1 MLDRLGA
8 STLYFDFLTGGGE
21 MGARIR
27 AYDWSSSVLGPPDNW
42 PQSLRVIVRLI
53 LNSRQPMM
61 IWWGP
66 ELIQFY
72 NDAYIPLMETERH
85 PGALGGRGRDFYGDI
100 WDVIGPQIDDVMAGN
115 GSTGQEERLLPVT
128 RSGRRENAWWSYSFA
143 PIDVEDGVGGVL
155 VICNEVTSQHLARE
169 ALNDQT
175 RYLMR
180 LFAQAP
186 GYMAVLRGPDHVF
199 ELTNAA
205 FVNLVGDR
213 DFIGQ
218 PLGEIMPE
226 IVAQK
231 GVELL
236 DEAYRSGKA
245 YVGKRVR
252 VKVCPVAGG
261 PWKEIF
267 LDFVF
272 QPIVEANGA
281 VSGIFITG
289 IDVTDHVHAE
299 RHLHLMNAE
308 LEHRVKNS
316 LAVVGAI
323 ASQTLRGN
331 CTDAAFDAF
340 QKRLCALGKAQDI
353 LTSSSQPAA
362 SIRDVIEN
370 ALAPHKPGPG
380 RISISGP
387 PVIVGSKQALS
398 LWLAIHELATNAIK
412 YGALSNDRGRIEI
425 SWRKKLDGDVAVFR
439 FLWRERGGPLVVKP
453 MKKGF
458 GSELI
463 EGGLAWDFG
472 GSVDVSYAPS
482 GFICRLITL
491 MEKLGA
497 PLPSSLPNP
506 DHPFAQFK
514 GLAGAPHDANDVRPV
529 PLRQDNAKILME
541 FSSQTGR
548 R

>member
-1 MLDRLGA
+1 
-8 STLYFDFLTGGGE
+8 

-27 AYDWSSSVLGPPDNW
+27 AYDWNGSVLGPPEDW

-72 NDAYIPLMETERH
+72 NDAYIPLMETVRH
-85 PGALGGRGRDFYGDI
+85 PGALGGRGRDFCEDV
-100 WDVIGPQIDDVMAGN
+100 WDFIGPQIDHVMAGK
-115 GSTGQEERLLPVT
+115 GWTGKGDRLGPGT
-128 RSGRRENAWWSYSFA
+128 RQGRRANAWWSYGVA
-143 PIDVEDGVGGVL
+143 PIEVEDGVGGVL
-155 VICNEVTSQHLARE
+155 VFCNEVTSQHLARE

-175 RYLMR
+175 QYLMR
-180 LFAQAP
+180 LFEQAP

-213 DFIGQ
+213 DFIGR

-226 IVAQK
+226 IAAQK
-231 GVELL
+231 GVGLL

-252 VKVCPVAGG
+252 VKVCPVPGG

-272 QPIVEANGA
+272 QPIVEVTGA
-281 VSGIFITG
+281 ISGIFITG

-308 LEHRVKNS
+308 LEHRVKNT

-323 ASQTLRGN
+323 AAQTLRGN
-331 CTDAAFDAF
+331 CTDAAFGAF
-340 QKRLCALGKAQDI
+340 QNRLCALGRAHNI
-353 LTSSSQPAA
+353 LTSASQPTATVRAA
-362 SIRDVIEN
+362 VEN
-370 ALAPHKPGPG
+370 ALAPHTPGAG
-380 RISISGP
+380 RISVEGP
-387 PVIVGSKQALS
+387 DIVVGAKQALS
-398 LWLAIHELATNAIK
+398 LSLAIHEMATNAIK
-412 YGALSNDRGRIEI
+412 YGALSNDRGRIDI
-425 SWRKKLDGDVAVFR
+425 SWRTKPDGDTPVFD
-439 FLWRERGGPLVVKP
+439 FMWRERDGPRVMKP
-453 MKKGF
+453 VKKGF

-472 GSVDVSYAPS
+472 GRVEVGYEPD
-482 GFICRLITL
+482 GFICRLTAPL
-491 MEKLGA
+491 ENLGG
-497 PLPSSLPNP
+497 PLPS
-506 DHPFAQFK
+506 
-514 GLAGAPHDANDVRPV
+514 PV
-529 PLRQDNAKILME
+529 PNAQSKAEGGLPVE
-541 FSSQTGR
+541 GKP
-548 R
+548 

>member
-1 MLDRLGA
+1 MLSRIGG
-8 STLYFDFLTGGGE
+8 STSYFDFLTGGGE

-27 AYDWSSSVLGPPDNW
+27 AYDWNGSVLGPPEDW
-42 PQSLRVIVRLI
+42 PQSLRVIIRLI
-53 LNSRQPMM
+53 LNSQQPMM

-72 NDAYIPLMETERH
+72 NDAYIPMMETERH
-85 PGALGGRGRDFYGDI
+85 PEALGGRGRDFCGDI
-100 WDVIGPQIDDVMAGN
+100 WDFVGPQIDYVMAGN
-115 GSTGQEERLLPVT
+115 GSTGQQDRLVPT
-128 RSGRRENAWWSYSFA
+128 RRNGRRENAWWSYSFA
-143 PIDVEDGVGGVL
+143 PIDAEDSVGGVF

-169 ALNDQT
+169 ALREQT
-175 RYLMR
+175 CYLMR

-213 DFIGQ
+213 DFIGK

-245 YVGKRVR
+245 YLGKRVR

-272 QPIVEANGA
+272 QPIVETNGA

-323 ASQTLRGN
+323 ASQTLRGS
-331 CTDAAFDAF
+331 CTDAALLAF
-340 QKRLCALGKAQDI
+340 QNRLAALGRAQDV
-353 LTSSSQPAA
+353 LTSASQPAA
-362 SIRDVIEN
+362 SIRAVVEN
-370 ALAPHKPGPG
+370 ALAPHTPGAG

-425 SWRKKLDGDVAVFR
+425 SWRKKLDGDTPVFR
-439 FLWRERGGPLVVKP
+439 FLWRECEGVPVVKP
-453 MKKGF
+453 VKKGF

-472 GSVDVSYAPS
+472 GCVDVSYEPS
-482 GFICRLITL
+482 GFICRLTAL
-491 MEKLGA
+491 MENLGA
-497 PLPSSLPNP
+497 PVPSPARRSDPL
-506 DHPFAQFK
+506 FA
-514 GLAGAPHDANDVRPV
+514 
-529 PLRQDNAKILME
+529 
-541 FSSQTGR
+541 
-548 R
+548 